1 MSIFSTQTDTD
12 FGQVYDRTP
21 NKMNPQTHFRNI
33 NDLLDYCLNDAKATN
48 QLYNKTM
55 NKQEIALANVRNGK
69 YIVGS
74 IDIEGG
80 LSFSAFPATHDT
92 PQTARTE
99 CARLAKLHPG
109 KAFTFVKFA
118 GAELVP
124 VARTISI

>member
-1 MSIFSTQTDTD
+1 
-12 FGQVYDRTP
+12 
-21 NKMNPQTHFRNI
+21 MNPETQFKTI
-33 NDLLDYCLNDAKATN
+33 NELLDYCLNDAKATN

-74 IDIEGG
+74 IDIERG
-80 LSFSAFPATHDT
+80 LSFNSNPATHDT

-99 CARLAKLHPG
+99 CARLAKMYPG
-109 KAFTFVKFA
+109 KAFVFVKMA

-124 VARTISI
+124 VSQTVSI